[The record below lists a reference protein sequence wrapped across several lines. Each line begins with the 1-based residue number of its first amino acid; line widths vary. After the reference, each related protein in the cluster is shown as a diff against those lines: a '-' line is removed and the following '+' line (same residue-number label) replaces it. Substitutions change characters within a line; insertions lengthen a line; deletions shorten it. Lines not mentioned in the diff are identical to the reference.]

1 MNSAQGLSPSPY
13 SHQVLPAVLCTLA
26 PTLLFHTTASDNSQT
41 LPGSGAPPIDE
52 GQFSRTFP
60 RDFSQSCLTLVQTYH
75 EGKRSK
81 SDTIKRLARLVID
94 ELERASRAGDNVK
107 EVSSVLCAYLEILNV
122 FDKERAGARQEAI
135 VAREDWVGKVEAA
148 KGQVAATQ
156 KRGREDEGRPDHPAK
171 HPIGLELI
179 PFGRPVKLPDDL
191 RLTHE
196 LQDNYGRDPETHIA
210 PEFPSNLWGNVLANT
225 FIDFNQIFSQ
235 LLGSG
240 DWAYTWDKYE
250 KAVLSA
256 FPHREL
262 ELQQYKKHIQEQ
274 FLALP
279 DAPNSILQYDKL
291 VRTRVAESGSLR
303 LCDLSEFS
311 SDYLWLV
318 VSGDET
324 DGSDDE

>member
-1 MNSAQGLSPSPY
+1 M
-13 SHQVLPAVLCTLA
+13 
-26 PTLLFHTTASDNSQT
+26 FHSTTASDHSQT
-41 LPGSGAPPIDE
+41 PGSGAPPIDE

-60 RDFSQSCLTLVQTYH
+60 RDFSQSCLSLVQTYH

-81 SDTIKRLARLVID
+81 SDTMKRLARLVID
-94 ELERASRAGDNVK
+94 ELERASRARDN
-107 EVSSVLCAYLEILNV
+107 
-122 FDKERAGARQEAI
+122 DKEQAGARQEAI

-148 KGQVAATQ
+148 RGQVAATQ
-156 KRGREDEGRPDHPAK
+156 KRGREDEGKPDHPAK
-171 HPIGLELI
+171 HPIDLELI

-196 LQDNYGRDPETHIA
+196 LQDNYGRDPEYAKAILLKDPYR
-210 PEFPSNLWGNVLANT
+210 PEFPSNLWENVLANT

-235 LLGSG
+235 LFCPVDRQISGSG

-250 KAVLSA
+250 KAVLFA
-256 FPHREL
+256 FPHRDL

-279 DAPNSILQYDKL
+279 DAPKTILQYDKR

-318 VSGDET
+318 VSGDGT
-324 DGSDDE
+324 DGASDDE

>member
-1 MNSAQGLSPSPY
+1 M
-13 SHQVLPAVLCTLA
+13 
-26 PTLLFHTTASDNSQT
+26 FHGTTASDHSQT
-41 LPGSGAPPIDE
+41 PGSGAPPIDE

-196 LQDNYGRDPETHIA
+196 LQDNYGRDPECAKAILLKDPYR

-235 LLGSG
+235 FCCPVDRQISGSG

-250 KAVLSA
+250 KAVLFA

-279 DAPNSILQYDKL
+279 DAPKSILQYDKR